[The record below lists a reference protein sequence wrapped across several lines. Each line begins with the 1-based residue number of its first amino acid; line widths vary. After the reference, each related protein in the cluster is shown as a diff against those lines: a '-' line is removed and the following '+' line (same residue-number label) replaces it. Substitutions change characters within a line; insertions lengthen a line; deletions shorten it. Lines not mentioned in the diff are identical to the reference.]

1 MIAQLQWF
9 ESNNQ
14 AVVVTKD
21 KVCKYQITNMDE
33 LEVAIKVLES
43 VLGATA
49 KLTRSNKSDI
59 FVFKFSH

>member
-21 KVCKYQITNMDE
+21 KVCKYQINNLDE

-43 VLGATA
+43 VFGATA
-49 KLTRSNKSDI
+49 KLTRSKKSDV
-59 FVFKFSH
+59 FVFKFN